1 MSRCPSVPAT
11 FSMFSL
17 RTSRQDSVV
26 ACVSTHDL
34 PTFAGWWNGADI
46 AERRALR
53 MVDYDAAERAID
65 ERRHEKEELATAM
78 RAEGLPTVA
87 SLDAS
92 GPHVAPVMRDVH
104 RFVGAT
110 PAMLVLLQADDL
122 AAETVAQN
130 LPGTD
135 RERPN
140 WRRKA
145 GVIASDLWH
154 TDIGLAAAADFAPA
168 RGRKDD
174 DGVL

>member
-1 MSRCPSVPAT
+1 
-11 FSMFSL
+11 
-17 RTSRQDSVV
+17 
-26 ACVSTHDL
+26 
-34 PTFAGWWNGADI
+34 
-46 AERRALR
+46 
-53 MVDYDAAERAID
+53 MVDDHAAQRAVD
-65 ERRHEKEELATAM
+65 ERRQDKEELATAA
-78 RAEGLPTVA
+78 RAEGLPAFA

-110 PAMLVLLQADDL
+110 PAMLVLVQTDDL
-122 AAETVAQN
+122 SAETVAQN

-140 WRRKA
+140 WRRKV

-174 DGVL
+174 DGSI